1 MVDVDIPQ
9 DGDDELI
16 DRIKRGDSAALA
28 DFIENRRPQLTA
40 FIERNL
46 SDALRRK
53 IEAADIIQELSINA
67 VDSVDEM
74 ELGSRD
80 PFSWLCQL
88 AERRIIDAH
97 RRFFGAQKRSGSKER
112 ALDARG
118 ENSQQAGFIDVLVAS
133 MTTPSRAFSRNQKE
147 LRLLVAL
154 ESLPEDARNAL
165 RMRYVEG
172 LPSKEIAEKL
182 GKTDGATRVLLTRS
196 LARLQEILSG
206 DSEFQSFLGGK

>member
-1 MVDVDIPQ
+1 VSDNELPAEDNPLIERLKN
-9 DGDDELI
+9 GDAEAM
-16 DRIKRGDSAALA
+16 AA
-28 DFIENRRPQLTA
+28 FIESRRPQLSA
-40 FIERNL
+40 FIEHNL
-46 SDALRRK
+46 SDALKRK
-53 IEAADIIQELSINA
+53 VEASDIVQEVSISA
-67 VDSVDEM
+67 VDSLNEI
-74 ELGSRD
+74 ELGDRD

-97 RRFFGAQKRSGSKER
+97 RRFFGAQKRAGDKER
-112 ALDARG
+112 ALDVRG
-118 ENSQQAGFIDVLVAS
+118 GDSQQAAFIDVLVAS

-154 ESLPEDARNAL
+154 ESLPEEARTAL

-196 LARLQEILSG
+196 LAKLQEMLSG
-206 DSEFQSFLGGK
+206 ESEFQSFLSGQ